1 MSATPAAER
10 TPLWRMSGIQILLE
24 SGALLNSIAFF
35 AAMPFASLYLSDHT
49 RLSKPAIGAVV
60 GSICLIAACGGL
72 AGGAMVDRVG
82 ATRLMRV
89 GLLLDLIVY
98 ALLAIVRSPAAIV
111 PLILMLGPA
120 RLMVDPAGKKL
131 LSQAMAREARAF
143 RVRYMT
149 LCAGAIAGPALGGVL
164 YHVSPSAFFAVP
176 ALFYGA
182 YLVLVTARCRRLD
195 ELDTRPEGG
204 AGTRGSLTAALR
216 DRRLLAVVGAGMVIF
231 VVFSQLESMIP
242 LYMKSHYGSHAQS
255 YFAVLFITNAVLAL
269 AFQVPID
276 RVLGKTQ
283 QDCPDRPGLRGL
295 RPVVRVFL
303 RPARPASC
311 SSSWGS
317 RSGPSARAYCC
328 RCPTWRSTSCPAL
341 TRRACTSDFP
351 TSGRPVSSARFSAGF
366 CGHQRG
372 GVFRGD
378 ELTDIPLRADALP
391 QFRRPRIRSG
401 EGASGLLR
409 AGCFTYLSP
418 SPTP

>member
-131 LSQAMAREARAF
+131 LSQAMAGQARAF

-182 YLVLVTARCRRLD
+182 YLVLITARCRRLD

-276 RVLGKTQ
+276 RVSAKLSKT
-283 QDCPDRPGLRGL
+283 
-295 RPVVRVFL
+295 
-303 RPARPASC
+303 
-311 SSSWGS
+311 
-317 RSGPSARAYCC
+317 
-328 RCPTWRSTSCPAL
+328 AL
-341 TRRACTSDFP
+341 TVLGCAAFALSFACFWASSASIVLLFVGITVWTVGEGILLPMPDMAVHELSGADQKGVYFGFSDVRQAGFFFGP
-351 TSGRPVSSARFSAGF
+351 LFGGFLLGTNVAAYFVVMSSLIFLCAPMLFRSSAVPVSAPEK
-366 CGHQRG
+366 
-372 GVFRGD
+372 V
-378 ELTDIPLRADALP
+378 LAD
-391 QFRRPRIRSG
+391 
-401 EGASGLLR
+401 
-409 AGCFTYLSP
+409 C
-418 SPTP
+418 